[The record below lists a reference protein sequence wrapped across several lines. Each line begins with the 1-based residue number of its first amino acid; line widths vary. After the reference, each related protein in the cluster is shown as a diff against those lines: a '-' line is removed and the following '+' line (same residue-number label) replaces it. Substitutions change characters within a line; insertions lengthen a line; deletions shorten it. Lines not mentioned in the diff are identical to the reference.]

1 MSHDKMERRQEIF
14 NKLMQEEHDAVHR
27 QFIGDGGVVT
37 EMSIL
42 RMIAHASATLDFI
55 FVYTTEYF
63 DTIQESKQQD
73 GFQVGEASNG
83 FEASNGGL

>member
-1 MSHDKMERRQEIF
+1 MSHDNMERRQVLF
-14 NKLMQEEHDAVHR
+14 NKLMQEEHDAVYK
-27 QFIGDGGVVT
+27 QFIGEGGIIT

-63 DTIQESKQQD
+63 DTVQEAKQSD
-73 GFQVGEASNG
+73 GFQVGEGSNG
-83 FEASNGGL
+83 FKAPTSGL